1 MNDKKRPS
9 AEKLL
14 ENGILSGMELSLET
28 FRYEG
33 EDEIELIDP
42 IKCPRVLKFL
52 NSRLPKTQ
60 FEASSK
66 KNAKPRK
73 RLIRNS

>member
-66 KNAKPRK
+66 KNVGFVTKK
-73 RLIRNS
+73 EI